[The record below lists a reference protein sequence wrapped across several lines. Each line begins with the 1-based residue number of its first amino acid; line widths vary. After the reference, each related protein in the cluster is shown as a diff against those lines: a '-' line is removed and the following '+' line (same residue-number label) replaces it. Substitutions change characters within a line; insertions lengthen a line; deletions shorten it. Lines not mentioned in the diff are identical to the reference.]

1 MDGMATVTLDTHRIV
16 KRLKDAGFT
25 DTQAEMVTD
34 IIVETRTTNLADIA
48 TMPDLATLAAK
59 ADVAGRERK
68 SSNGWRR
75 SCSLIL
81 IKLLP

>member
-1 MDGMATVTLDTHRIV
+1 
-16 KRLKDAGFT
+16 
-25 DTQAEMVTD
+25 MVTD
-34 IIVETRTTNLADIA
+34 IIAETRTTNLADIA

-59 ADVAGRERK
+59 ADVAGQERT

-75 SCSLIL
+75 SCSPIL